1 VALALRIETGCR
13 SGSCVARCYACAAA
27 RESITRSRAGSNG
40 IGRESSR
47 CGSARCAYCKSACR
61 DTGTCAGSCS
71 TSGESSSCTRAGYSD
86 REASGQGAGYSALAV
101 LRGSRGGTSSIAS
114 DLTRRTLNWSA
125 AAIGVDPK
133 CLQYFGRFGATSDL
147 RLFQQNR
154 PEADVRHNE
163 NQPRLAWPSRTRLRK
178 SQGEIALATRCA
190 QAMSRSI
197 TGLRV
202 RFFSVMIVRGHDR
215 AGIPTD
221 TIFSPYRTRSRR

>member
-1 VALALRIETGCR
+1 MALALRIETGCR

-86 REASGQGAGYSALAV
+86 REAGGQGAGYSAVAV

-154 PEADVRHNE
+154 PIATAPQQTVDVRLGLK
-163 NQPRLAWPSRTRLRK
+163 RTSRFVVVVGW
-178 SQGEIALATRCA
+178 QG
-190 QAMSRSI
+190 RS
-197 TGLRV
+197 L
-202 RFFSVMIVRGHDR
+202 D
-215 AGIPTD
+215 
-221 TIFSPYRTRSRR
+221 

>member
-1 VALALRIETGCR
+1 MALAIRIETGSR
-13 SGSCVARCYACAAA
+13 SGSRAAGRGPCA
-27 RESITRSRAGSNG
+27 IRSHAGSNG

-61 DTGTCAGSCS
+61 DTCAGSFS
-71 TSGESSSCTRAGYSD
+71 TSGESNSHARAGYSD
-86 REASGQGAGYSALAV
+86 REASGKGAGYSALVV

-154 PEADVRHNE
+154 PEADVQHNE
-163 NQPRLAWPSRTRLRK
+163 NQPLLAWPSRTRLRK